1 MNFLYKIVIAA
12 LSVCLVVS
20 LIVNFFFIKGKGINI
35 DKSIANHNESYS
47 SSVSGAMI
55 VNGTFYEGNAFDIKE
70 ASFAT
75 EADAAIF
82 MKTLVPFSWLWS
94 KEIYVAETAK
104 YVVKYPYF
112 YTKTIK
118 KNDN

>member
-55 VNGTFYEGNAFDIKE
+55 VNGTFYEGNTFDMKV
-70 ASFAT
+70 ALFAT
-75 EADAAIF
+75 EADADVF
-82 MKTLVPFSWLWS
+82 MKTLPPFSWLWC
-94 KEIYVAETAK
+94 KELYIVESSK

-112 YTKTIK
+112 YTKTTK
-118 KNDN
+118 KGDN